1 MEYLNGQNAILLIP
15 HFQAPQLSSLISFAA
30 LGMLFGVVGV
40 YFNKWILQATS
51 WFKNYHG
58 NNIKRLVITGALFG
72 AVFSVIHVNYP
83 LLSGGSLPAIAELFS
98 TPAPWLVMTLLFALR
113 MLGTIACFGSGAPG
127 GIFAPILT
135 LGTFLGLTYGVLIN
149 DIAPNISAD
158 IGTYAVAGMGALIA
172 ASLRTPLTGV
182 VLVVEM
188 SNNYQLILP
197 IMVTCLGAT
206 FIAQAIG
213 GKPLYASLL
222 ELKQKGWK
230 L

>member
-1 MEYLNGQNAILLIP
+1 
-15 HFQAPQLSSLISFAA
+15 
-30 LGMLFGVVGV
+30 
-40 YFNKWILQATS
+40 
-51 WFKNYHG
+51 
-58 NNIKRLVITGALFG
+58 
-72 AVFSVIHVNYP
+72 
-83 LLSGGSLPAIAELFS
+83 
-98 TPAPWLVMTLLFALR
+98 